1 MANIRRCFM
10 NGKTVDLP
18 VWEGKNVFA
27 LYYNGYCIWKNGMDY
42 NFITKW
48 NLDSQ
53 PFIFPAIEEIGNKGF
68 INWNDKNK
76 DYEYDSSLTYSHNY
90 ENGEQIVS
98 IQCDITNVKDKAFID
113 LVNDENISRLTY
125 IEIPETIESIGESAF
140 KGCSLL
146 SQVYINGS
154 NLTEIKNNSFYKC
167 SSLFKI
173 VIPETVNRIGSSSF
187 CYCEKLRDVS
197 SLPNVSYIGDSAFYR
212 CSSLTGFTFSDK
224 LTYIGSY
231 AFAHCSK
238 LLSIIKIPS
247 GVKSILRNTFYF
259 CKEITSVIFEDNG
272 VETIED
278 EAFENCTQLVSVKFG
293 NSLKVIGYSA
303 FGFCSKLSNFVLPD
317 TIESIGQLAFNAC
330 YNLSYVE
337 IPSSIKNIDSTAF
350 FNCTNIKTIRIH
362 KPVDSIPNAPW
373 GAGDYTSGSS
383 DTVVI
388 WD

>member
-18 VWEGKNVFA
+18 VWEGKDVFA

-48 NLDSQ
+48 NIDSQ

-76 DYEYDSSLTYSHNY
+76 DYEYDSSLSYSHNY
-90 ENGEQIVS
+90 SIDEQTVS
-98 IQCDITNVKDKAFID
+98 IQCDITNIKDKAFVD
-113 LVNDENISRLTY
+113 LVDNENISRLTY
-125 IEIPETIESIGESAF
+125 IEIPDTIESIGESAF

-173 VIPETVNRIGSSSF
+173 VIPETVNKIGAWSF
-187 CYCEKLRDVS
+187 YYCKKLRDIS
-197 SLPNVSYIGDSAFYR
+197 LLPNVSYIGNCAFYE
-212 CSSLTGFTFSDK
+212 CSSLAGFTFSDK
-224 LTYIGSY
+224 LTYIGGY
-231 AFAHCSK
+231 AFAYCSS
-238 LLSIIKIPS
+238 LSTPIKIPK
-247 GVKSILRNTFYF
+247 GVKNILECTFW
-259 CKEITSVIFEDNG
+259 CCEKIQSVIFEDDG
-272 VETIED
+272 VEIIED
-278 EAFENCTQLVSVKFG
+278 EAFDNCLSLSYINFG
-293 NSLKVIGYSA
+293 SSLKSIGYNA
-303 FGFCSKLSNFVLPD
+303 FNFCTNLKNFVLPD
-317 TIESIGQLAFNAC
+317 TIESIGMLAFNAC
-330 YNLSYVE
+330 RGLTEIE
-337 IPSSIKNIDSTAF
+337 IPSSIKDIDSTAF

-383 DTVVI
+383 DTVII